1 MTRLVLRTTLAARAL
16 LDPTLRRGLEA
27 TEHFMSWLRFGITA
41 AAAGT
46 ALVTFPAA
54 RPAVGPWELL
64 VAVAFL
70 YSVPH
75 IFIRPGRP
83 TAWTRLRILLNTMLD
98 FVLAAAAVATSG
110 GAGSPYAWV
119 LGLVIVGN
127 VLRYGETAGALAVA
141 GSMLA
146 LALMTLQG
154 GPAPAAVVP
163 DLVARLGFFWVLY
176 LMVAYLSRY
185 ATRMERVAHKGTQL
199 MEAIGRIGVPVQ
211 LAGNVAMALQAVCEE
226 ILRLFDV
233 DHVFIWL
240 VHGDEIV
247 GSAAT
252 GPARDAFLALRRPI
266 ADPDLLAARVVRER
280 RPVLVH
286 HLPEAGDHPDAML
299 SRAYRLRGAV
309 GIPLIHGEA
318 SVGAMVLADSRHP
331 ARFREEDLPP
341 AMLLGNLAATAL
353 YHASMHDQ
361 LRAAYHRTLET
372 LGEAIDVR
380 DAYTGG
386 HSLRIARHAELIARE
401 LGCDE
406 QTREHIRTAAMLHD
420 VGKIGIPDSIL
431 LKPGRLSEPEM
442 EAMQRHSLIGAR
454 LLRTAGFPEEVVEIV
469 RHLHE
474 HVDGWGYPGR
484 LAGEAV
490 PLGSR
495 ILAVADAYEAMTA
508 DRVYRPAMEP
518 QEAVA
523 ELRRCAGSQFD
534 PAVVAAFVRVHEAQ
548 CAAAPAEASAGEATA
563 PADVFARLAGGLL
576 DRFAQFAGEELVRAI
591 VQRVRSQAERSG
603 WTVAW
608 QQGVLDV
615 RADDRRLGPEARRQV
630 LNWVLAD
637 IERLGGRRIA
647 LHLLHEAEQAL
658 SPEAREVY
666 RGVFATG
673 APDPSSVLTP
683 TA

>member
-1 MTRLVLRTTLAARAL
+1 VTRLALRATLAAHAL
-16 LDPTLRRGLEA
+16 LDPTLRPGLEA

-46 ALVTFPAA
+46 ALVTFPVA
-54 RPAVGPWELL
+54 RPAVGLWELL

-83 TAWTRLRILLNTMLD
+83 TAWTRLRILLNTVLD

-110 GAGSPYAWV
+110 GAGSPYTWV

-127 VLRYGETAGALAVA
+127 VLRYGEAAGALAVA

-154 GPAPAAVVP
+154 GLAPGAVVP
-163 DLVARLGFFWVLY
+163 ELVARLGFFWVLY

-185 ATRMERVAHKGTQL
+185 ATRMEQVAHKGTRL
-199 MEAIGRIGVPVQ
+199 MEAIGRIGVPVK

-226 ILRLFDV
+226 IPRLFDV

-252 GPARDAFLALRRPI
+252 GPARDALLALRRPI
-266 ADPDLLAARVVRER
+266 ADPHLLAARVVRER

-286 HLPEAGDHPDAML
+286 HLPGAGDHPDAAL
-299 SRAYRLRGAV
+299 ARAYGLRGAV

-331 ARFREEDLPP
+331 ARFRDEDLPP

-372 LGEAIDVR
+372 LSEAIDVR
-380 DAYTGG
+380 DVYTGG
-386 HSLRIARHAELIARE
+386 HSLRIARHAELIARA

-406 QTREHIRTAAMLHD
+406 QTREHIRTAALLHD

-442 EAMQRHSLIGAR
+442 ETMRSHSLIGAR
-454 LLRTAGFPEEVVEIV
+454 LLRTAGFPEEVVQIV

-495 ILAVADAYEAMTA
+495 ILAVADAYEAMTSH
-508 DRVYRPAMEP
+508 RVYRPAMEP
-518 QEAVA
+518 QEAIA
-523 ELRRCAGSQFD
+523 ELRRCAGAQFD
-534 PAVVAAFVRVHEAQ
+534 PAVVDAFVRVHEEHLVP
-548 CAAAPAEASAGEATA
+548 APTGELTAERTA
-563 PADVFARLAGGLL
+563 PADIFALMAGGLL
-576 DRFAQFAGEELVRAI
+576 DRFAQFAGEELARAI
-591 VQRVRSQAERSG
+591 VQRVHSQAERSG
-603 WTVAW
+603 WTVTWRPGA
-608 QQGVLDV
+608 LDV
-615 RADDRRLGPEARRQV
+615 RADHRHLSPEARRQV
-630 LNWVLAD
+630 LHWVLVD
-637 IERLGGRRIA
+637 IERLGGRRLA
-647 LHLLHEAEQAL
+647 LHLLHEVEQAL
-658 SPEAREVY
+658 SPEAREAY
-666 RGVFATG
+666 RGVFAAGT
-673 APDPSSVLTP
+673 ADPLSVLTP
-683 TA
+683 TT

>member
-1 MTRLVLRTTLAARAL
+1 MNRLVVQATLAARAL
-16 LDPTLRRGLEA
+16 LDPTLRPGLEA
-27 TEHFMSWLRFGITA
+27 TEQFMSWLRFGITA

-46 ALVTFPAA
+46 ALVTFPMA
-54 RPAVGPWELL
+54 RPAAGVWELL

-70 YSVPH
+70 YSVPQ

-83 TAWTRLRILLNTMLD
+83 TAWTRLRILLNTVLD
-98 FVLAAAAVATSG
+98 FVLAAAAVTTSG
-110 GAGSPYAWV
+110 GAASPYLWLLA
-119 LGLVIVGN
+119 LVIVGN

-141 GSMLA
+141 GSMGA
-146 LALMTLQG
+146 LALMTLRVDL
-154 GPAPAAVVP
+154 APGAVAFE
-163 DLVARLGFFWVLY
+163 LVARLGFFWVLY
-176 LMVAYLSRY
+176 LLVAYLSRY
-185 ATRMERVAHKGTQL
+185 ATRMEQVAHKGTRL
-199 MEAIGRIGVPVQ
+199 MEAIGRIGVPVK

-226 ILRLFDV
+226 IPRLFDV

-240 VHGDEIV
+240 VQGDEIV

-266 ADPDLLAARVVRER
+266 VDTDLLAARVVRER

-286 HLPEAGDHPDAML
+286 RLPEAGDHPDATL
-299 SRAYRLRGAV
+299 ARTYGLQGAV

-318 SVGAMVLADSRHP
+318 PVGAMVLADSRRP
-331 ARFREEDLPP
+331 SRFREEDLPP

-361 LRAAYHRTLET
+361 LRAAYNRTLET

-386 HSLRIARHAELIARE
+386 HSLRIARHAELTARA

-442 EAMQRHSLIGAR
+442 ETMQSHSLIGAR

-474 HVDGWGYPGR
+474 HMDGWGYPGR
-484 LAGEAV
+484 RAGEAI

-495 ILAVADAYEAMTA
+495 ILAVADAYEAMTS

-518 QEAVA
+518 QEAIA

-534 PAVVAAFVRVHEAQ
+534 PAVVDAFVRVHEERS
-548 CAAAPAEASAGEATA
+548 AAMPADESDGETATS
-563 PADVFARLAGGLL
+563 ADVFALMAGGLL
-576 DRFAQFAGEELVRAI
+576 DRFAQFAGEELARAI
-591 VQRVRSQAERSG
+591 VQRVRRQAERSG
-603 WTVAW
+603 WMVAW
-608 QQGVLDV
+608 QEGALDV
-615 RADDRRLGPEARRQV
+615 RASHRHLTLEARRQV
-630 LNWVLAD
+630 LAWLLVD

-647 LHLLHEAEQAL
+647 MHLLRETEQGL
-658 SPEAREVY
+658 SPEAREAY
-666 RGVFATG
+666 RGLFAPG
-673 APDPSSVLTP
+673 HADAPTVPAP
-683 TA
+683 IA